1 MPDTTRGDMLAIVR
15 VVLHAHLVCLDRQ
28 GPGAREGKG
37 GSWPDTTTP
46 GQLATDVRVG
56 EMAALLHCEAV
67 AARALESAETES
79 W

>member
-1 MPDTTRGDMLAIVR
+1 MPDTTKDEMLAIVR
-15 VVLHAHLVCLDRQ
+15 VVLHAHLVCLDKQ

-46 GQLATDVRVG
+46 GRMADDVRTG

-67 AARALESAETES
+67 AARAMESAETCS